1 MTVFASYL
9 GTGLVAGAIYAL
21 IASGLVLSY
30 AASGILNFAQGA
42 VGFVVAVTYFELN
55 TGLHWPIV
63 PSAIVAIGLVGPLVG
78 LALHR
83 LMFDRLSHSGEIA
96 QIVATIGLL
105 VALPSLVLWLLDI
118 MINDLHWALASPVN
132 QASAPGRGPNPPV
145 YIKITQGIQITSNQL
160 VTFIAAAAVAV
171 LLWAVMTRSRIGLS
185 MRATSDRREMATLRG
200 IDPSRSSAV
209 AWMLSSGLAGLAGVL
224 AAPIVGLDA
233 SGFTLLLVQSAT
245 AAVFAAFRSIPLTFV
260 FGLALGVVQN
270 LVA

>member
-83 LMFDRLSHSGEIA
+83 LMFDRLSRSGEIP

-118 MINDLHWALASPVN
+118 MINTLGWGLTSPVN
-132 QASAPGRGPNPPV
+132 VSSAPGLGPTPPV
-145 YIKITQGIQITSNQL
+145 FIHLGGGILITSNH
-160 VTFIAAAAVAV
+160 VATFAAAA
-171 LLWAVMTRSRIGLS
+171 
-185 MRATSDRREMATLRG
+185 
-200 IDPSRSSAV
+200 
-209 AWMLSSGLAGLAGVL
+209 
-224 AAPIVGLDA
+224 
-233 SGFTLLLVQSAT
+233 
-245 AAVFAAFRSIPLTFV
+245 
-260 FGLALGVVQN
+260 
-270 LVA
+270 